1 MHSHRP
7 TRSQVLTAVITDAVL
22 RSRLGW
28 RGYAQAVV
36 DHYLATTAVHDRVVS
51 FRVATTA
58 DEYEEVAA
66 LNTQTVRRMVSGEKV
81 VPLDISESLVEALP
95 EPFRERTLA
104 VLAERFGLMAARK
117 PPAPDVPG
125 GQYIGP
131 CRLMRDTAAV
141 LEPLAVALED
151 NQLTPEDLPAMQ
163 EAQRR
168 LSDLMGTC
176 LQVETQ
182 LQMASEAMAKGE
194 VRA

>member
-1 MHSHRP
+1 MRAERP
-7 TRSQVLTAVITDAVL
+7 TRSQVLAAAITEAVMQ
-22 RSRLGW
+22 SRLGW
-28 RGYAQAVV
+28 RAYAQAVV
-36 DHYLATTAVHDRVVS
+36 DHYLATTAVVDRVIA

-58 DEYEEVAA
+58 EQYEEAAA

-104 VLAERFGLMAARK
+104 VLAGRFGLMAARK
-117 PPAPDVPG
+117 PPAPDVAG

-151 NQLTPEDLPAMQ
+151 NQLTAEDLPAMRA
-163 EAQRR
+163 AQQR
-168 LSDLMGTC
+168 LGDLMGTC
-176 LQVETQ
+176 LQVEAQ
-182 LQMASEAMAKGE
+182 LQQASDGLA
-194 VRA
+194 RAGARA